1 MRAAERAFVASL
13 AYTAMSGLLLLVQ
26 IVLAGLLILGV
37 SFIAGFFCS
46 EGACPGPLALDSAA
60 FAFISAAT
68 AISQYY
74 LAALFQHSHRS
85 RSLTLSTVLSA
96 LFVSV
101 FIFAPLAS
109 KSRFEAYWMA
119 WLPLAAAFLLGA
131 LPAVF
136 QKESDNPWK
145 DSGADIFRF

>member
-13 AYTAMSGLLLLVQ
+13 AYTAISGLLLLAQV
-26 IVLAGLLILGV
+26 VLAGLLILAAAA
-37 SFIAGFFCS
+37 IARLFCS
-46 EGACPGPLALDSAA
+46 DTVCPGPLMLDSAA

-68 AISQYY
+68 ALSQYY
-74 LAALFQHSHRS
+74 LASLFQHSHRS
-85 RSLTLSTVLSA
+85 RALTLFTVLAA

-101 FIFAPLAS
+101 FVFAPLAAR
-109 KSRFEAYWMA
+109 SRFEAYWLA

>member
-1 MRAAERAFVASL
+1 MRAAERAFVAAL
-13 AYTAMSGLLLLVQ
+13 AYMALSGLLLLVQ
-26 IVLAGLLILGV
+26 VVLAGLLILAV
-37 SFIAGFFCS
+37 ALIARPFCS
-46 EGACPGPLALDSAA
+46 EGTCPGPLALDSAA

-68 AISQYY
+68 ALSQYY
-74 LAALFQHSHRS
+74 LASLFQHSQRS
-85 RSLTLSTVLSA
+85 RALTMSTVLAA

-101 FIFAPLAS
+101 FVFAPLAAR
-109 KSRFEAYWMA
+109 SRFEAYWLA

-145 DSGADIFRF
+145 DSGTWIFRF